1 MSLVNPE
8 TSTAYKVYQHYC
20 KHLKSLKT
28 DAKTDPTAAIKTAL
42 VKYTL
47 PGYGLP
53 PNATK
58 SEAVDFLNKIPIHQ
72 FQNALVVQ
80 QQVFDSL
87 SVDGGIQRTYR
98 SALRKFLEWC
108 SSQPWW
114 SSALSNSAII
124 SQPRKRHRGSVI
136 QVRVTKRKRKPP
148 YILTEQEISL
158 ASALKVSKKF
168 PVFLKPL
175 RPNFQQWL
183 LTMAVQI
190 LNLLDE

>member
-8 TSTAYKVYQHYC
+8 PLTGYKVYLHYC
-20 KHLKSLKT
+20 KHLKSLKPN
-28 DAKTDPTAAIKTAL
+28 AKTDPAATLKTAL

-58 SEAVDFLNKIPIHQ
+58 SEAVDFFNKIPIHQ

-98 SALRKFLEWC
+98 SALKKMLDWC

-124 SQPRKRHRGSVI
+124 SQPRKRHRGSVN
-136 QVRVTKRKRKPP
+136 QVRVTTRKRKPP

-158 ASALKVSKKF
+158 ASALKVRKKS
-168 PVFLKPL
+168 PVFLKHL

-183 LTMAVQI
+183 LTIAVQI